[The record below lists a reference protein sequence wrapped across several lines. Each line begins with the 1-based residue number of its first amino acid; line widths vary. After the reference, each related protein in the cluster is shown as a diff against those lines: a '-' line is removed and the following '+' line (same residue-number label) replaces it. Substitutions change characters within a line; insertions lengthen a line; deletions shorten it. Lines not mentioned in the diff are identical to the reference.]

1 MCSAVERDE
10 TLFPS
15 SSSVFSMLSRVSLGS
30 SGAGFSGVRYSQ
42 SSSVVIS
49 ERALASASCTV
60 VMSASVRSCRLMLT
74 GTPSRKWCRSNCSR
88 ASSLI
93 PAGHGFCKQTLQI
106 KQKQVWRFSWQLLST
121 SSFEFLHGLKSCFL
135 R

>member
-10 TLFPS
+10 ILFPS
-15 SSSVFSMLSRVSLGS
+15 SSSVFSMLFSRVSPGS

-74 GTPSRKWCRSNCSR
+74 GTPSR
-88 ASSLI
+88 A
-93 PAGHGFCKQTLQI
+93 
-106 KQKQVWRFSWQLLST
+106 V
-121 SSFEFLHGLKSCFL
+121 
-135 R
+135 